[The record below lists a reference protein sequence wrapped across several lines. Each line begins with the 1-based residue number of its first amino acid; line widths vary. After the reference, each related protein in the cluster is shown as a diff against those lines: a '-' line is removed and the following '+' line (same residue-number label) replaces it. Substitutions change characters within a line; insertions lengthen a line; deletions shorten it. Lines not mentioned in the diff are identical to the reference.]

1 MAKLIV
7 LMGIIIKKLVANV
20 FHNGWWKCGH
30 MAQSHVYIAHNYDI
44 VIALVAHLQQ
54 F

>member
-1 MAKLIV
+1 MVGLIV

-30 MAQSHVYIAHNYDI
+30 MAQLHVYTLNHNYNI
-44 VIALVAHLQQ
+44 VVALVAYLQ
-54 F
+54 